1 LAVAVGRLQFSVF
14 SIPPCDEMLKLVQ
27 HDAFVISIKL
37 PLPTFTRCL
46 SQMFPRRLYRV
57 LVARIVIS
65 SAVEKSHLER
75 TSPKALTPNPSPAR
89 EGSLIP
95 TPIKS

>member
-1 LAVAVGRLQFSVF
+1 
-14 SIPPCDEMLKLVQ
+14 MLKLVQ

-37 PLPTFTRCL
+37 PLPTFPRCL
-46 SQMFPRRLYRV
+46 FQMFPRCLYRV
-57 LVARIVIS
+57 LGARIVIS

-75 TSPKALTPNPSPAR
+75 TASKALIPSPSPAR

-95 TPIKS
+95 LPLKNHNTHTQRVKRIQNFLGLE